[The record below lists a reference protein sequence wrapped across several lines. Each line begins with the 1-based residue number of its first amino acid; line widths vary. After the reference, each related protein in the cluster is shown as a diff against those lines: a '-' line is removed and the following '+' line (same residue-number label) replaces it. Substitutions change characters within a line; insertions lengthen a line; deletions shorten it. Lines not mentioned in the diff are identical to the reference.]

1 MPKLPQHP
9 MVQEAAS
16 VHPVL
21 GGRLDPHAHRILGD
35 LAGLTQFGCHIEE
48 LPPGS
53 RSGHRHWH
61 EREDEFIYVLAGE
74 VVLVEDTETVLRPGD
89 AAAWPAGLP
98 VGHCLAN
105 RSGAPAR
112 YLTVGSRYRQDVVH
126 FPDEGLVLRI
136 DGPARRWFHS
146 DMTPREVADPAADKG
161 V

>member
-1 MPKLPQHP
+1 MIDSRARSSPSSTPPSALSPKTTSSPP
-9 MVQEAAS
+9 S
-16 VHPVL
+16 D
-21 GGRLDPHAHRILGD
+21 G
-35 LAGLTQFGCHIEE
+35 IES
-48 LPPGS
+48 P
-53 RSGHRHWH
+53 
-61 EREDEFIYVLAGE
+61 
-74 VVLVEDTETVLRPGD
+74 D